1 MRSHA
6 AVKTGM
12 LISPFQKDSILCPF
26 FAGLAHPAVI
36 DNIEKKVSDQIGA
49 EWKNRHSKHVSA
61 LTRARLRPLIV
72 LGD

>member
-6 AVKTGM
+6 AVKTGT
-12 LISPFQKDSILCPF
+12 LISPFQKGSILCPC
-26 FAGLAHPAVI
+26 FAGPARRAVI

-61 LTRARLRPLIV
+61 LTRARP
-72 LGD
+72 